1 METPPQSS
9 PSGIPHTP
17 PPPATNWR
25 LYLELLS
32 FAAFIFP
39 IGNILGPLILWLVKK
54 DTVPAVNEEGKK
66 VINFNISWTLWSI
79 VSCGVGFL
87 AWIVIAIIAT
97 LKAANNEPF
106 KHPWTIAFLK

>member
-1 METPPQSS
+1 METPP
-9 PSGIPHTP
+9 PSLPNTS
-17 PPPATNWR
+17 TNWR

-39 IGNILGPLILWLVKK
+39 TGGNILGPLILWLVKK

-79 VSCGVGFL
+79 LSCGFGFF

-106 KHPWTIAFLK
+106 KHPWTIGFLK